1 MKEKQNPRGKT
12 ASGKQTIN
20 KKASGKKSVT
30 VKAKLQGKE
39 TKINLVV
46 EISKIKNKLVAL
58 CIRLYKAD
66 KENHRLVSMILWEV
80 TGREKGVR
88 GK

>member
-1 MKEKQNPRGKT
+1 MKEKQNRYGKT
-12 ASGKQTIN
+12 ASGKLTIN

-30 VKAKLQGKE
+30 VKAKVQGKE
-39 TKINLVV
+39 TKINLVA
-46 EISKIKNKLVAL
+46 EITKIKNKLVAL

-66 KENHRLVSMILWEV
+66 KENQRLVSIILW
-80 TGREKGVR
+80 GRTERR